1 MTDHAISKWS
11 LFGVNIDENTK
22 KVGVLLMAILTVK
35 PLRSLYSKIA
45 KIKPRLIGL
54 DVGTSLVGVALS
66 DPTLTLALP
75 QATLRREQC

>member
-1 MTDHAISKWS
+1 
-11 LFGVNIDENTK
+11 
-22 KVGVLLMAILTVK
+22 MAILTVK
-35 PLRSLYSKIA
+35 QLRSLYSKIA